1 LSGFQPV
8 RLGERGE
15 PAGIGQQALHPVHQ
29 LTDDRIRTCQRDER
43 AIGEWAIEV
52 DQCSDPSRIAG
63 SASVVEFMTASAVG
77 GLSLR
82 TSAHNEVE
90 EQGPMKAR
98 DVMRK
103 PVISV
108 HPDTPLREVARLLLD
123 KEISAVPVVDN
134 NGTLIGMVSEGDLIR
149 PDRAAREA
157 WRQSWLEIFAEGEP
171 LAPELLAWLQSQNH
185 NARAVM
191 SAPAVTVTE
200 DTELGEI
207 ARVLITHRIKRVP
220 VVRDGRVTGIVA
232 RDDLLR
238 ALASSKADL

>member
-1 LSGFQPV
+1 
-8 RLGERGE
+8 
-15 PAGIGQQALHPVHQ
+15 
-29 LTDDRIRTCQRDER
+29 
-43 AIGEWAIEV
+43 
-52 DQCSDPSRIAG
+52 
-63 SASVVEFMTASAVG
+63 
-77 GLSLR
+77 
-82 TSAHNEVE
+82 
-90 EQGPMKAR
+90 MKAR
-98 DVMRK
+98 DVMSK

-134 NGTLIGMVSEGDLIR
+134 NGTPIGMVSEGDLIR

-171 LAPELLAWLQSQNH
+171 LAPELLAWLQSQTH

-238 ALASSKADL
+238 ALASNKADL